1 MLLPE
6 DRAAAADAVP
16 LAAGVVQ
23 VEEHVAG
30 VAQAEAVVEVVEVV
44 GVVEVVEVVA
54 QVPVVVALV
63 RRAAAVRT
71 TR

>member
-1 MLLPE
+1 VLLPE
-6 DRAAAADAVP
+6 DRAAAAHAVP
-16 LAAGVVQ
+16 LAVGVAQ

-30 VAQAEAVVEVVEVV
+30 VAQAEAVVE
-44 GVVEVVEVVA
+44 VVEVVEVVA